1 MHPQPDAKTSI
12 IKTLAIVGFLVI
24 VTIIVWLGIQGLRA
38 LPSSF
43 SSLAAIAETINKYRP
58 TPELTVATEK
68 SIVNSGESFELTW
81 SDMKQ
86 AGVFH
91 FSYQCTEGVSLTVR
105 SGEGDLVPIDCT
117 STLSLPSEVHGLFV
131 SITSE
136 RQRFS
141 DVPLVVAFEK
151 EGETE
156 RTQTE
161 ARITV
166 VNATVPTPDIAVV
179 DTTPATTTV
188 TIVPPPVVEET
199 PTPVVP
205 TTPTPEKPV
214 TPIITPKPTAKPPV
228 VTPVA
233 QIPVSDPRGYTDLK
247 ISFEGIGSY
256 KNDVFVPIASYDSD
270 VRGGLKVAVKNIGT
284 KTSDVWSYELTLP
297 NGVTYDASKQAG
309 LRPNETAYLTIG
321 FDFIEDFKNDAAKIK
336 GSVTTANDILTTNN
350 SFSWSV
356 KVTN

>member
-1 MHPQPDAKTSI
+1 METQPDAKTSI

-43 SSLAAIAETINKYRP
+43 SSLASIAETINSYRP
-58 TPELTVATEK
+58 TSALIVATEK

-86 AGVFH
+86 RGVYH
-91 FSYQCTEGVSLTVR
+91 FSYTCTPGVSLMVR

-117 STLSLPSEVHGLFV
+117 STLSLPNEVHGLFV

-151 EGETE
+151 EGATE
-156 RTQTE
+156 RTITE

-166 VNATVPTPDIAVV
+166 VNATVPTPDIAVT
-179 DTTPATTTV
+179 DSTPATSTV
-188 TIVPPPVVEET
+188 TITPPVVVVET
-199 PTPVVP
+199 PKPVVP
-205 TTPTPEKPV
+205 TTTPAKPTVPKP
-214 TPIITPKPTAKPPV
+214 TPKPPV
-228 VTPVA
+228 TTPVA

-247 ISFEGIGSY
+247 ITFEGIGSY
-256 KNDVFVPIASYDSD
+256 KNDVFVPVSSYDSD
-270 VRGGLKVAVKNIGT
+270 VRGAIKVAIKNIGT
-284 KTSDVWSYELTLP
+284 KTSAVWSYALTLP
-297 NGVTYDASKQAG
+297 NGIEYDASKQAG

-321 FDFIEDFKNDAAKIK
+321 FDFIEDFKDSAVKIK
-336 GSVTTANDILTTNN
+336 GTVTTENDILKTNN
-350 SFSWSV
+350 SFTSSA